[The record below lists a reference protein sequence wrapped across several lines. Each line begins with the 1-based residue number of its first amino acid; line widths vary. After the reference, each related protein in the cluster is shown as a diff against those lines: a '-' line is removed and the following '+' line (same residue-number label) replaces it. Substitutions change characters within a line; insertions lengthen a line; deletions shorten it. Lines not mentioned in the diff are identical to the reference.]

1 MTGQAKGWQQIQDI
15 STEYGMLRFVIRS
28 ALLQMQTAMPVS
40 VISVSN
46 NGEVAAA
53 GTVDVRPL
61 VQTAQAD
68 GTSQSHEIIYGV
80 PYVRTAGGTNAIIMD
95 PKVGDVGIAVF
106 ASRDI
111 SGVKAKPTSPHGAP
125 APSARAYD
133 WADAMYIGVLFAGL
147 PENYIRFPDDGS
159 IEVLSPVKIRLSA
172 PEIELD
178 GPVTATSTI
187 DAAGDVTGEGTSL
200 HTHTHGGVST
210 GGGTTGP
217 PT

>member
-1 MTGQAKGWQQIQDI
+1 MSGQAKGWQQIQDI
-15 STEYGMLRFVIRS
+15 ATEYGMLRFVIRS
-28 ALLQMQTAMPVS
+28 ALLQMQTAMPVR
-40 VISVSN
+40 VVSVSN
-46 NGEVAAA
+46 NGEVGAA

-95 PKVGDVGIAVF
+95 PQVGDVGIAVF

-111 SGVKAKPTSPHGAP
+111 SGVKANPDSPHGEP

-133 WADAMYIGVLFAGL
+133 WADAIYVGLILAGI

-159 IEVLSPVKIRLSA
+159 IVVVSPVKIKLSA
-172 PEIELD
+172 PDIELD
-178 GPVTATSTI
+178 GPVTANSTLV
-187 DAAGDVTGEGTSL
+187 AS
-200 HTHTHGGVST
+200 GVSLTTHVHSGVTT
-210 GGGTTGP
+210 GGGSSGP
-217 PT
+217 PV